1 VTVDVTL
8 PSAEQLPEVLLELAV
23 PHEDIDELVAR
34 RPGPELWPLL
44 EHYTGIVVGGM
55 GEIDLPAPPDPLP
68 DELGEL
74 RRYFP
79 VYILLAAL
87 PHVRAYHHS
96 RGIPARVSWL
106 TLTDLGRAMARH
118 RRRHGTGGLEL
129 LSWLVLHF
137 RGALYQL
144 GRLQF
149 QRARLNEVLGRAV
162 AAAGLPY
169 GPGDYAL
176 NIHIPGASGPLSP
189 AACDASLR
197 AAAGFFARHFAEERP
212 AVATCHSWL
221 LDGQLA
227 GYLPAESNILRFQR
241 RFHVVEVPQD
251 HGDDE
256 ILRHVFVRVPDDL
269 DDLPRTTTLDR
280 AIVDHLRT
288 GGHWYGVSG
297 WLPLD
302 GAR

>member
-1 VTVDVTL
+1 MEVTL
-8 PSAEQLPEVLLELAV
+8 PAPDELPTVLLELAV

-34 RPGPELWPLL
+34 RPGPQLWPLL
-44 EHYTGIVVGGM
+44 ERYTELLVQGM
-55 GEIDLPAPPDPLP
+55 GDIDLPPPPPPLP

-87 PHVRAYHHS
+87 PHVRGYHRS
-96 RGIPARVSWL
+96 RGIPPEVSWL
-106 TLTDLGRAMARH
+106 TLADLGRNMARH
-118 RRRHGTGGLEL
+118 RRRHGTGGLDL
-129 LSWLVLHF
+129 LPWLVWHF

-162 AAAGLPY
+162 AQAGLPC
-169 GPGDYAL
+169 GPGDPAL
-176 NIHIPGASGPLSP
+176 NIHIPGRFGPLSP
-189 AACDASLR
+189 GACDASLR
-197 AAAGFFARHFAEERP
+197 AAAPFFARHFPQERY

-227 GYLPAESNILRFQR
+227 GYLPAQSNILAFQR
-241 RFHVVEVPQD
+241 RFRTVTVPQD
-251 HGDDE
+251 HDDSE
-256 ILRHVFVRVPDDL
+256 ILRHVFVRVPDEL
-269 DDLPRTTTLDR
+269 DDLPRRTTLER
-280 AIVDHLRT
+280 AVVDHLRT

-297 WLPLD
+297 WLPL
-302 GAR
+302 